1 MAHAQIRAAL
11 QHVRAV
17 VAAKNAACQSDGA
30 LLGAFLKANDQAAFS
45 ALVKRHGPLVLA
57 VCRRVLHNLQDAEDG
72 FQATFL
78 LLVRKAAA
86 LRKMPS
92 LAGWL
97 HGVAYRMALQARR
110 ADHRRRKHEG
120 RARPMH
126 GANPERELMWQEVQA
141 VLDEE
146 IQRLPAVYREA
157 FVLCC
162 LERKCTR
169 DAARLLGTKE
179 STIGSRLSR
188 ARALLQKALSRRGVS
203 LPVLLSGMAL
213 TTDTAR
219 GAVCGRLTAETVRM
233 ASLLACG
240 RELAVIASGIVTALV
255 EGASRTMVLTKAKML
270 FLAAAMAVALGAGA
284 ASVSLTAGDQQP
296 ERAAVAGPEQVTP
309 AAADALACLA
319 PTAQADEVSDKTNA
333 VKMDKLFETQSKP
346 GSPGCALGIIRDGK
360 LIVARG
366 YGLANLDDDVPI
378 TTKSVFEVASMT
390 KSFTCVCLA
399 LLMDQGKLTPE
410 DDIRKYVP
418 EMPRYDP
425 PLTIR
430 HLIRCEDALRD
441 YWHLLQLAGW
451 NIDDAWTDGDVLAL
465 VTRQKAPIFKP
476 GSKFAYNNSG
486 YLLLVRAME
495 RITGQS
501 LPRFADK
508 NVFQPLGM
516 TSTYFEDNP
525 GRITKHRA
533 VGYDVMPDG
542 SIRRWMMNSKVAGTS
557 GLKTTVEDLF
567 KWDQNFYANRL
578 PDGPYVRAFF
588 KTGTLLDNRKVLD
601 VNPTERYRGLKRM
614 GFTGGM
620 PGFVDA
626 FIRFPEQ
633 KFSVICL
640 SNDYF
645 RVEPWTVALRIADL
659 YLADQIKE
667 TKEPASTAPKHK
679 FVQLPHS
686 DLADKAGAYRVRATR
701 IIWNVSVIDGKLALT
716 DRMGVTRRWQ
726 ALSPMRFRALEGPHK
741 DTHTLVF
748 EERPDKRFTMRLEAD
763 DGPKTEFVPVQL
775 VTPDTKKLSE
785 YAGQYY
791 NAELDATY
799 TFSVRDGHL
808 FLQVNNHRRERLAP
822 MTADEFIPYLR
833 TPDDGRIITF
843 VRDGEKRVIGF
854 TIQLWR
860 IKGMHFEKRR

>member
-1 MAHAQIRAAL
+1 MAHAQIRAVL
-11 QHVRAV
+11 QHVQAV
-17 VAAKNAACQSDGA
+17 VAAENAACQSDGA

-45 ALVKRHGPLVLA
+45 VLVKRHGPLVLS
-57 VCRRVLHNLQDAEDG
+57 VCRRVLHNLEEAEDG

-97 HGVAYRMALQARR
+97 HGVAYRVALQARR
-110 ADHRRRKHEG
+110 ADRRRRKHEG
-120 RARPMH
+120 RTRPMH

-141 VLDEE
+141 ILDEE

-162 LERKCTR
+162 LERNCTR
-169 DAARLLGTKE
+169 DAARLLGAKE

-188 ARALLQKALSRRGVS
+188 ARALLQRAVSRRGVS
-203 LPVLLSGMAL
+203 PPVLLSGMAL
-213 TTDTAR
+213 AADTAR
-219 GAVCGRLTAETVRM
+219 GAPCVRLTAEAVRM
-233 ASLLACG
+233 ASLLASG
-240 RELAVIASGIVTALV
+240 RELAVIASGVVTALV
-255 EGASRTMVLTKAKML
+255 EGANRTMVLTKAKML
-270 FLAAAMAVALGAGA
+270 FLAAALALALGAGV
-284 ASVSLTAGDQQP
+284 ASVSLMAGDRRP
-296 ERAAVAGPEQVTP
+296 ERPAVAKPEPMAP
-309 AAADALACLA
+309 AAADTLAGLA
-319 PTAQADEVSDKTNA
+319 PAAHADEASDKTNA
-333 VKMDKLFETQSKP
+333 LKVDKLFETQSKP

-366 YGLANLDDDVPI
+366 YGMANLDDDVPV
-378 TTKSVFEVASMT
+378 TTKTVFEAAMAQ
-390 KSFTCVCLA
+390 SFTCVCLA
-399 LLMDQGKLTPE
+399 LLMDQGKLAPQ

-418 EMPRYDP
+418 EMPRYHP

-430 HLIRCEDALRD
+430 HLIRCEDGLRD

-465 VTRQKAPIFKP
+465 VTRQKAPTFRP
-476 GSKFAYNNSG
+476 GSRFAFNNSA
-486 YLLLVRAME
+486 YFLLLRALE

-501 LPRFADK
+501 LARFADK

-516 TSTYFEDNP
+516 TTTYFEDNS

-533 VGYDVMPDG
+533 VGYDVMADG
-542 SIRRWMMNSKVAGTS
+542 KIRRWTMNSKVVGVS

-588 KTGTLLDNRKVLD
+588 KTGTLLDNRNVLD

-620 PGFVDA
+620 PGFVA
-626 FIRFPEQ
+626 GFTRFPEQ

-659 YLADQIKE
+659 YLADQMKE
-667 TKEPASTAPKHK
+667 KKEPLRTAPKPK
-679 FVQLPHS
+679 FVQLPDY

-701 IIWNVSVIDGKLALT
+701 VIWKVSVTDGKLAVT
-716 DRMGVTRRWQ
+716 DRMGITRRWQ
-726 ALSPMRFRALEGPHK
+726 ALSPLRFRTLEGPHK

-748 EERPDKRFTMRLEAD
+748 EQRPDKRFTMRLEAD
-763 DGPKTEFVPVQL
+763 DGPRIELDPIQL
-775 VTPDTKKLSE
+775 VEPDTKKLNE

-791 NAELDATY
+791 NDELNATY

-822 MTADEFIPYLR
+822 TSADEFIPYVP

-854 TIQLWR
+854 NIQLWR
-860 IKGMHFEKRR
+860 IKGMRFEKRH